1 MAGLPGTGLG
11 GIFYIFL
18 VLWMIIRKLLKPS
31 RYVRWKQVTP
41 LAGMAVAIIL
51 VLWAET
57 WGIAKLVGRLPTF
70 AELVG
75 SGSPLSSAVAIL
87 LALLPVVTLGMLV
100 SALHTAR
107 LFLPREGQGSRETN
121 RPKLCN

>member
-70 AELVG
+70 AEFVG

-100 SALHTAR
+100 SVLHTAR
-107 LFLPREGQGSRETN
+107 LFLPREGQGSR
-121 RPKLCN
+121 